1 MLVFVICLGIGIGL
15 IIWGAKRDD
24 IYIYDAYY
32 SYHRHQTPWQTI
44 WGSVTT
50 VASSLFIAICG
61 LIALFTQCFKDVD
74 YEKAIMQREVLV
86 YRLEN
91 GGDYYTGNE
100 ELFNEVLDFNKMLYD
115 SKRLSD
121 NPWFNWYWNDKIAD
135 NIDYIQL
142 LSKDKQAP

>member
-1 MLVFVICLGIGIGL
+1 MLLMLVFVICFGIGIGL
-15 IIWGAKRDD
+15 IKWGEKRDD
-24 IYIYDAYY
+24 LSRYA
-32 SYHRHQTPWQTI
+32 TPWQTSYGFGI
-44 WGSVTT
+44 TIVSG
-50 VASSLFIAICG
+50 LFIVICG
-61 LIALFTQCFKDVD
+61 LIALFTQSFKDVE

-100 ELFNEVLDFNKMLYD
+100 ELFNEVLDFNKMLYN

-142 LSKDKQAP
+142 PNKDKQAP

>member
-1 MLVFVICLGIGIGL
+1 MLLMLVFVICLGIGIGL
-15 IIWGAKRDD
+15 IVWGEKRDD
-24 IYIYDAYY
+24 IHSYD
-32 SYHRHQTPWQTI
+32 TPWQTGCGI
-44 WGSVTT
+44 VTI
-50 VASSLFIAICG
+50 AANGLFIVICG
-61 LIALFTQCFKDVD
+61 LIALFTQSFKDVD
-74 YEKAIMQREVLV
+74 YEKAMMQREVLI

-100 ELFNEVLDFNKMLYD
+100 ELFEEVLDFNKMLYD

-142 LSKDKQAP
+142 PNKDKQAP

>member
-1 MLVFVICLGIGIGL
+1 MLLMLVLVICLGIGIGL
-15 IIWGAKRDD
+15 IKWGEKRDD
-24 IYIYDAYY
+24 LSRYD
-32 SYHRHQTPWQTI
+32 TPWQTG
-44 WGSVTT
+44 WGFGTSIV
-50 VASSLFIAICG
+50 SGLFIVIFG
-61 LIALFTQCFKDVD
+61 LIALCTQGWKDVD
-74 YEKAIMQREVLV
+74 YEKAMMQREVLV

-100 ELFNEVLDFNKMLYD
+100 KLFDEVLEFNKMLYD

-142 LSKDKQAP
+142 PSKDKQAP